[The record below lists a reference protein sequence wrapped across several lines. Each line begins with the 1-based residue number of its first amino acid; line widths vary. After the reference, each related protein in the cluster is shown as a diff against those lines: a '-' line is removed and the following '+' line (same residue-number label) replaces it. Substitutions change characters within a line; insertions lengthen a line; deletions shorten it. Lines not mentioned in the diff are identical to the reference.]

1 MAAFSTA
8 PSEPLLE
15 VATGGA
21 QPAGADV
28 TLGDVALAP
37 AVMRGVDGQ
46 AERGIFV
53 GYRATD
59 TVLDKGVV
67 AADIE
72 LVDAQRVRRRLGDF
86 LQARLGQGAQ
96 HMGGAERPRAARH
109 GSGGAG

>member
-1 MAAFSTA
+1 MIKRDRGILRGRDTLDDQRDLILVLDQFYRA
-8 PSEPLLE
+8 PFESLLE
-15 VATGGA
+15 LAAGGA

-28 TLGDVALAP
+28 TLGDVAIAP

-53 GYRATD
+53 GHRATD

-86 LQARLGQGAQ
+86 FPARL
-96 HMGGAERPRAARH
+96 
-109 GSGGAG
+109 